1 MDLEIGVSE
10 SVDSL
15 ETLES
20 TAGECEDTL
29 SLTKIKINVKRT
41 VKPVT

>member
-15 ETLES
+15 DLETLES
-20 TAGECEDTL
+20 TAGECDTL
-29 SLTKIKINVKRT
+29 SLTKIKINVKRL
-41 VKPVT
+41 